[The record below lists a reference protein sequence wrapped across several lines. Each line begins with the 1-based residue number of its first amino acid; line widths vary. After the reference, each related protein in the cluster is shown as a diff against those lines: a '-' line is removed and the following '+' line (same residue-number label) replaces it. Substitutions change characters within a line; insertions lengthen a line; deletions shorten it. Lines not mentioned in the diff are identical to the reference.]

1 TQGPIARPDLE
12 RLGKGDEGIILFRNM
27 LKRQLEI
34 VRDGGEPIINVFR
47 DPIENQGLESPAIPN
62 EFHHWPNLAGR
73 SGDNQPRNTARVR
86 NQDGSPR
93 EEDYIYVPVEAGYS
107 TDAEKIVAAIKTWDG

>member
-1 TQGPIARPDLE
+1 HSSTSTLSLHDALPIL
-12 RLGKGDEGIILFRNM
+12 

-34 VRDGGEPIINVFR
+34 VRDGGEPTINVFR
-47 DPIENQGLESPAIPN
+47 DPVENQGLESPAIPN

-73 SGDNQPRNTARVR
+73 SGDSQPRNTARVR

-93 EEDYIYVPVEAGYS
+93 ERSEEHTSELQSLAYLV
-107 TDAEKIVAAIKTWDG
+107 